1 MKKLKVLLAA
11 ATLSASGMAFAE
23 MIDPFYN
30 PASVY
35 NPSTGQYEDG
45 CGAGVFYSY
54 SWNSAFSFGPMLSGQ
69 STQVLNTYIYCSGGT
84 LYASGEAY
92 TGYLRN

>member
-11 ATLSASGMAFAE
+11 AMFSASGMAFAE
-23 MIDPFYN
+23 MIDPLYN

-35 NPSTGQYEDG
+35 NPSTGHYESG
-45 CGAGVFYSY
+45 CGAAEFYSY
-54 SWNSAFSFGPMLSGQ
+54 SLNTPFSFGPSLNGQTISVSG
-69 STQVLNTYIYCSGGT
+69 TTVYCWDNT